1 MQNVMKDVFPV
12 LYSFRRCPYAMR
24 ARMAVSCSGI
34 QVELREVML
43 RAMPSSLLTCSPK
56 GTVPVLVLPD
66 GRVID
71 ESLDIMRWAL
81 AVNDPERWWP
91 AGEGEVLED
100 IFCLVRENDQSFK
113 QHLDHYKYADRYPQH
128 PASVYRARGE
138 AFLQKLEQR
147 LGQSAWLA
155 AERMSV
161 ADVAVFPFIRQ
172 FALVDKPWFDSMP
185 WPRLQAWLAFMLESA
200 LFTGVMKKY
209 PPWKDGDAMT
219 VFPD

>member
-1 MQNVMKDVFPV
+1 MKDLYPV

-43 RAMPSSLLTCSPK
+43 RAMPSSLLACSPK

-81 AVNDPERWWP
+81 AINDPENWWP
-91 AGEGEVLED
+91 SGERGLRED
-100 IFCLVRENDQSFK
+100 IASLIGENDHSFK
-113 QHLDHYKYADRYPQH
+113 QHLDRYKYADRYPQY
-128 PASVYRARGE
+128 PASVYRDRGE

-147 LGQSAWLA
+147 LGQSTWLPGD
-155 AERMSV
+155 RMSV
-161 ADVAVFPFIRQ
+161 ADVAIFPFIRQ
-172 FALVDKPWFDSMP
+172 FAFVDKAWFDSRS
-185 WPRLQAWLAFMLESA
+185 WPRLQAWLAGLLDSA

-209 PPWKDGDAMT
+209 PPWKNGDART
-219 VFPD
+219 VFPE